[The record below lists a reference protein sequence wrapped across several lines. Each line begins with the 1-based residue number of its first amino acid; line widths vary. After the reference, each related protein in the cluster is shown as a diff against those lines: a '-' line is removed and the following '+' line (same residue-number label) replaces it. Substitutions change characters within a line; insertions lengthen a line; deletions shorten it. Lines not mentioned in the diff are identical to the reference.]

1 MCTRAHACSV
11 VSNSLRPHGLYPTR
25 LLCSW
30 DFPGKNTGVGC
41 RFFLLR
47 ISWPSDRTHV
57 SSSSALARG
66 FFTTA
71 APGKP
76 WCKAVCLKTWSQNI
90 FYTGNQICE
99 IKYVMFWFRMGLRE
113 AKFHSYA
120 FVHHVL
126 NTCFW
131 FLIWPNIV
139 LSAGDQNEANSEPLQ
154 FVIQIERERHQNS
167 NKKCTHTHT
176 HKHSM
181 ATVW

>member
-41 RFFLLR
+41 HFFLLR

-57 SSSSALARG
+57 SRSSALARG

-76 WCKAVCLKTWSQNI
+76 WCKATCLKTWSQNI

-99 IKYVMFWFRMGLRE
+99 IKYVMFSFRMGLRE

-126 NTCFW
+126 NTCF
-131 FLIWPNIV
+131 LIPNLAKHCAKCWRSKWGKLRAPAV
-139 LSAGDQNEANSEPLQ
+139 CDSNWK
-154 FVIQIERERHQNS
+154 RETS
-167 NKKCTHTHT
+167 K
-176 HKHSM
+176 
-181 ATVW
+181 